1 VSKTATAAR
10 GPPLAEAA
18 VEEGPRA
25 STRYLRYLAGLV
37 VLLGIFERSDLLSPQ
52 GVAALLAGIVVF
64 SVLGLAAV
72 MRQVGSSGVPV
83 QPGLYLVPLMA
94 VMVGAAV
101 AMQIADWRLHV
112 ITQSLVGVAVFAS
125 AYVNVERLRGR
136 RRPGHEFLENAAVIL
151 VLLGAYLALLSG
163 VSSLGLRVA
172 LIFVATYVAAYVQLS
187 RVASEQGRAL
197 VGGLIVSLA
206 ATAIAFGL
214 ISAQFLDIGR
224 LGTILLVAWYVNTG
238 MVFYMLEGSMTRNIF
253 VEYAFGVVICAGLV
267 ATAILTH

>member
-1 VSKTATAAR
+1 MAGR
-10 GPPLAEAA
+10 GPPLAEVA

-37 VLLGIFERSDLLSPQ
+37 VLLGIFERSDLLAPR
-52 GVAALLAGIVVF
+52 GLAALVAGIVIF
-64 SVLGLAAV
+64 SVVGLAAV
-72 MRQVGSSGVPV
+72 VGQVDSDAGRF
-83 QPGLYLVPLMA
+83 QPGLYLVPVMA
-94 VMVGAAV
+94 VLVGAAV
-101 AMQIADWRLHV
+101 AMQIADWKLHV
-112 ITQSLVGVAVFAS
+112 AAQALVGIAVFAAS
-125 AYVNVERLRGR
+125 YVNVERLRGR

-187 RVASEQGRAL
+187 RVASEQGRAV

-253 VEYAFGVVICAGLV
+253 AEYAIGVVICAGLV

>member
-1 VSKTATAAR
+1 
-10 GPPLAEAA
+10 
-18 VEEGPRA
+18 
-25 STRYLRYLAGLV
+25 V
-37 VLLGIFERSDLLSPQ
+37 V
-52 GVAALLAGIVVF
+52 GIVVF
-64 SVLGLAAV
+64 TVVGLAAV
-72 MRQVGSSGVPV
+72 LGQVDSEGAAV
-83 QPGLYLVPLMA
+83 QPGLYLMPVMA
-94 VMVGAAV
+94 VVVGAAV
-101 AMQIADWRLHV
+101 ALQIADWKLHMV
-112 ITQSLVGVAVFAS
+112 AQALVGLAVFSA

-136 RRPGHEFLENAAVIL
+136 RRPGHEFLDNAAIIL
-151 VLLGAYLALLSG
+151 VLLGAYLALLAG

-253 VEYAFGVVICAGLV
+253 VEYAVGVVICAGLV

>member
-1 VSKTATAAR
+1 MWVSPDFVPT
-10 GPPLAEAA
+10 
-18 VEEGPRA
+18 V
-25 STRYLRYLAGLV
+25 
-37 VLLGIFERSDLLSPQ
+37 
-52 GVAALLAGIVVF
+52 
-64 SVLGLAAV
+64 LAATF
-72 MRQVGSSGVPV
+72 
-83 QPGLYLVPLMA
+83 L
-94 VMVGAAV
+94 
-101 AMQIADWRLHV
+101 
-112 ITQSLVGVAVFAS
+112 VAVFAS

-163 VSSLGLRVA
+163 VGSLGLRVA

-187 RVASEQGRAL
+187 RVATEQGRAL
-197 VGGLIVSLA
+197 VGGLLVSLA

-224 LGTILLVAWYVNTG
+224 LSTILLVAWYVNTG

-253 VEYAFGVVICAGLV
+253 AEYAIGVVICAGLV